1 MSLSDLLSELMQRTE
16 IPAERDMLW
25 LDPAALLKFQAA
37 CFSLFVE
44 SAMPSI
50 DHVIVWIVVGL
61 LGGGLAGALITWER
75 GGFGLWRNLALGL
88 AGAFIGGLLFRI
100 FGIWPGLD
108 KIAISLRDV
117 VAAVIGSLLVLAVL
131 WLWQKFRTSS
141 EKP

>member
-1 MSLSDLLSELMQRTE
+1 M
-16 IPAERDMLW
+16 
-25 LDPAALLKFQAA
+25 
-37 CFSLFVE
+37 
-44 SAMPSI
+44 
-50 DHVIVWIVVGL
+50 
-61 LGGGLAGALITWER
+61 TWER

-131 WLWQKFRTSS
+131 WLGQKFRTSS